1 MRSRAAAASLAYMMR
16 IGYVQNDPVYGET
29 AANLRAVEAAM
40 AGAKSRFGGTGG
52 EASDGASGKTS
63 GGASAESPGGD
74 HVDLWILPELFASGY
89 QFGDRAECARLAE
102 PVPDGPT
109 TQGLLRIACERG
121 CAIVAG
127 LPERAGERVYNAAV
141 AVNPSGL
148 RAVYRK
154 VHLFNREKEW
164 FDPGDTPFPVVELAG
179 ARVGIMICWD
189 WRFPEVARTLALG
202 GAQVIAHPSN
212 LVLPWCQ
219 AAMVTRALENRVFV
233 ATVNRVG
240 RENRGG
246 SDLTFTGGTR
256 IVSPGGEV
264 LSDAPAGAAFVD
276 VVEVDPTIADN
287 KRATTGNDL
296 FQDRRPEFYRL

>member
-1 MRSRAAAASLAYMMR
+1 MMR
-16 IGYVQNDPVYGET
+16 IGYVQNDPVFGEPD
-29 AANLRAVEAAM
+29 ANLRAVETAM
-40 AGAKSRFGGTGG
+40 RQTRA
-52 EASDGASGKTS
+52 
-63 GGASAESPGGD
+63 
-74 HVDLWILPELFASGY
+74 DLWILPELFASGY
-89 QFGDRAECARLAE
+89 LFGDRTESARLAE

-109 TQGLLRIACERG
+109 VQGLLRIARERA

-127 LPERAGERVYNAAV
+127 LPERSGGRVHNTAV
-141 AVNPSGL
+141 AVDPSGV

-202 GAQVIAHPSN
+202 GAQLIAHPSN
-212 LVLPWCQ
+212 LVLPHCQ

-233 ATVNRVG
+233 ATVNRIG

-256 IVSPGGEV
+256 IVSPDGEV
-264 LSDAPAGAAFVD
+264 LRDAPASAVSVDFV
-276 VVEVDPTIADN
+276 EIDPGLADS
-287 KRATTGNDL
+287 KRATPGNDL
-296 FQDRRPEFYRL
+296 FRDRRPEFYRL